1 MQMEGNQ
8 VVTVASVGLNAV
20 FVATAGS
27 AVTYLCGY
35 EIDGGVATAPAV
47 DCTFQLLIVGLVD
60 REDNDVTLIN
70 ANWLVLNAM
79 SHFNSFGDSESPTT
93 AASRSGLLGV

>member
-35 EIDGGVATAPAV
+35 EIDGGVATAPAA
-47 DCTFQLLIVGLVD
+47 DCTFQVMIMGVVD
-60 REDNDVTLIN
+60 REDNDVTLIH
-70 ANWLVLNAM
+70 ANWLVLNSM
-79 SHFNSFGDSESPTT
+79 SHFNSMGDSGDATT
-93 AASRSGLLGV
+93 AATRGGLFGV